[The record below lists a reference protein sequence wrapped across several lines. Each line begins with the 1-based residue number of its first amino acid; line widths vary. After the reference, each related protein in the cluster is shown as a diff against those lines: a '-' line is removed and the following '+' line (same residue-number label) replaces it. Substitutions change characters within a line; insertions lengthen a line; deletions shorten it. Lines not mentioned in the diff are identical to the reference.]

1 MTTQILEEPK
11 DKKITVNN
19 GKGGAINVFPT
30 VIYVMPHTGDKIS
43 KMNNELERFI
53 LDGENKA
60 KSLTNSSIRG
70 GHHSDR
76 QLLESDNWAVKEL
89 KQLLTDNS
97 LNYLKSFWKSESST
111 PINQVKNFTMSISG
125 WSMVMR
131 EGDWSVPHLHPRA
144 NISAVYYVTEPKY
157 NENQAQDAGKLM
169 LMDPRIRAG
178 VFPIMNQVSSIMV
191 PPEVGT
197 IVMFPSYLKHYV
209 MPFKGKGER
218 ISVAANLS
226 FSQSALQGY

>member
-1 MTTQILEEPK
+1 
-11 DKKITVNN
+11 
-19 GKGGAINVFPT
+19 
-30 VIYVMPHTGDKIS
+30 
-43 KMNNELERFI
+43 
-53 LDGENKA
+53 
-60 KSLTNSSIRG
+60 
-70 GHHSDR
+70 
-76 QLLESDNWAVKEL
+76 
-89 KQLLTDNS
+89 
-97 LNYLKSFWKSESST
+97 
-111 PINQVKNFTMSISG
+111 
-125 WSMVMR
+125 MVMR

-157 NENQAQDAGKLM
+157 NENKAQDAGKLV